1 MTIEIR
7 QLVIRAIVDAT
18 GASDEVGP
26 ARPAAPDEA
35 RPRPLGS
42 TSTSAPIDRDALVA
56 ACVREVLRE
65 LRRSTER

>member
-7 QLVIRAIVDAT
+7 QLVIRAVA
-18 GASDEVGP
+18 
-26 ARPAAPDEA
+26 EA
-35 RPRPLGS
+35 RPGPAQARS
-42 TSTSAPIDRDALVA
+42 TAPTSAPGPAPAQPPAAAPLITDHEALVA

>member
-7 QLVIRAIVDAT
+7 QLVIRAVA
-18 GASDEVGP
+18 
-26 ARPAAPDEA
+26 EA
-35 RPRPLGS
+35 RPGPAPARSAAP
-42 TSTSAPIDRDALVA
+42 TSAPGPVTAQPPAAAPLITDHESLIA